1 MKNNIRLMRIEHQ
14 FKFKTKAEAVRE
26 ANTIAK
32 YIDRVAKRHNI
43 SCKAVVCI
51 SEHNIRGA
59 FPYFKKEGRRGRPRL
74 IFMDKF
80 RVGKVAPMVKPH
92 LHILLNSEK
101 ADWLASMIVHNINE
115 RHRRRY
121 PQMKKRVVSRR
132 YPILETPE
140 KYIAYTMHQKSGVR
154 FVEHDEKSIL
164 HGFDFQ
170 AEYEKYKP
178 LLF

>member
-1 MKNNIRLMRIEHQ
+1 MTKSKLMRIEHQ
-14 FKFKTKAEAVRE
+14 FKFQTKAEAVRE

-43 SCKAVVCI
+43 SCKAVVCV
-51 SEHNIRGA
+51 SEHNIRRA
-59 FPYFKKEGRRGRPRL
+59 FPYLKKNGKRGRPQVV
-74 IFMDKF
+74 FMDKF

-92 LHILLNSEK
+92 LHILLNSER
-101 ADWLASMIVHNINE
+101 ADLLASMIVHNINQ
-115 RHRRRY
+115 RHRKRH
-121 PQMKKRVVSRR
+121 PKMKKRVVSRR
-132 YPILETPE
+132 YPLLETPE
-140 KYIAYTMHQKSGVR
+140 KYIAYTMHQKTGVR
-154 FVEHDEKSIL
+154 FVEHDEKGIL

>member
-1 MKNNIRLMRIEHQ
+1 MRIEHQ

-26 ANTIAK
+26 ANTITK

-51 SEHNIRGA
+51 SEHSISRA
-59 FPYFKKEGRRGRPRL
+59 FPYSKKDGRRGRPKI

-80 RVGKVAPMVKPH
+80 RVGKVAPTIKPH

-101 ADWLASMIVHNINE
+101 ADWLASMIVHNINQ
-115 RHRRRY
+115 RHRKRH
-121 PQMKKRVVSRR
+121 PNMMKMVVSRR
-132 YPILETPE
+132 YPLVKTPE
-140 KYIAYTMHQKSGVR
+140 KYIAYSMHQKSGVR
-154 FVEHDEKSIL
+154 CVEHDEKGIL
-164 HGFDFQ
+164 RGFDFQ

-178 LLF
+178 QLY

>member
-1 MKNNIRLMRIEHQ
+1 MTKSKLMRIEHQ

-26 ANTIAK
+26 ANTITK

-43 SCKAVVCI
+43 SCKAVVCV
-51 SEHNIRGA
+51 SEHNIRRA
-59 FPYFKKEGRRGRPRL
+59 FPYFKKDGRRGRPRI

-80 RVGKVAPMVKPH
+80 RVGKVASRIEPH
-92 LHILLNSEK
+92 LHILLNSER
-101 ADWLASMIVHNINE
+101 ADLLASMIVQNINQ
-115 RHRRRY
+115 RHRKRH

-132 YPILETPE
+132 YPLMETPE

-154 FVEHDEKSIL
+154 FVEHDEKGIL
-164 HGFDFQ
+164 QGFDFQ
-170 AEYEKYKP
+170 SEYEKYKP